1 MTSRQRVIAA
11 LNHQEPDRVPL
22 DLGTCET
29 VMAREVYEGL
39 AELMG
44 LEPTAAQGVKHPGS
58 FVCPDE
64 TMLQELGIDTRFVE
78 AVQKPG
84 AYADDDGWPKEMIH
98 PDGTIDWLQKNGA
111 IYRLPAG
118 ESDTQLYRPAITGE
132 LTAAEVDRA
141 FPPCPP
147 PRDWADPEP
156 TRAAIMAAHD
166 RDLAVLGCYV
176 SIPMMATWGAVGMER
191 SLVEMID
198 KPDLYCRIMDA
209 SVATVRSEIDSYYA
223 AVGDMPECVYGIA
236 DDAAT
241 HTGMLMSPDDYR
253 RYVNPRHAEIIRLH
267 KERTNSKFM
276 LHCCGAM
283 KPILPDLIEIGV
295 DVLNPTQT
303 SAADMDPFELKREFG
318 DDITF
323 WGGIDVI
330 ELLPFGTPADVE
342 REVKRHIDALA
353 PGGGYIFSPSHMI
366 QRFTPPENVLTM
378 YQTALK
384 YGRG

>member
-11 LNHQEPDRVPL
+11 MNHQEPDRVPL

-44 LEPTAAQGVKHPGS
+44 LEPTAAEGVAHPGT

-64 TMLQELGIDTRFVE
+64 IMLDALGIDTRHVDIPS
-78 AVQKPG
+78 KPG
-84 AYADDDGWPKEMIH
+84 PADAESPWPQEVVH
-98 PDGTIDWLQKNGA
+98 ADGTIDWIQENGA

-118 ESDTQLYRPAITGE
+118 ESDTQLYKPAIMGE
-132 LTAAEVDRA
+132 LTEAEVDRA
-141 FPPCPP
+141 FPPNPTSN
-147 PRDWADPEP
+147 DWADAGAAQ
-156 TRAAIMAAHD
+156 AAIAAVHD
-166 RDLAVLGCYV
+166 RDKAVLV
-176 SIPMMATWGAVGMER
+176 NHVFIPMMATWGAVGMER
-191 SLVEMID
+191 SLVEMLLQ
-198 KPDLYCRIMDA
+198 PDLYCRIMDNA
-209 SVATVRSEIDSYYA
+209 NAATFATSESFYA
-223 AVGDMPECVYGIA
+223 AIGDAPECVYAIA
-236 DDAAT
+236 DDVAT
-241 HTGMLMSPDDYR
+241 HTGMLMSPADYR
-253 RYVNPRHAEIIRLH
+253 RYVKPRHAEIVQFV
-267 KERTNSKFM
+267 KARTAAKFM
-276 LHCCGAM
+276 LHCCAAM

-303 SAADMDPFELKREFG
+303 SAAGMDPFELKNEFG

-323 WGGIDVI
+323 WGGIDVL
-330 ELLPFGTPADVE
+330 ELLPFGTQADVE

-378 YQTALK
+378 YQTALA

>member
-1 MTSRQRVIAA
+1 MTSRERFKAA

-39 AELMG
+39 AELLG
-44 LEPTAAQGVKHPGS
+44 IEPTAAEGVEHPGT

-64 TMLQELGIDTRFVE
+64 KMLEALGIDTRHVD
-78 AVQKPG
+78 VVSKPDTVD
-84 AYADDDGWPKEMIH
+84 ADSPWPKKEVH
-98 PDGTIDWLQKNGA
+98 PDGAIDWTQASGA

-132 LTAAEVDRA
+132 LTAEEVDRA
-141 FPPCPP
+141 FPPDPT
-147 PRDWADPEP
+147 PRDWADPEA
-156 TRAAIMAAHD
+156 TRTAISAVHEQGK
-166 RDLAVLGCYV
+166 AVLINHV
-176 SIPMMATWGAVGMER
+176 FIPMMATWGAVGMER
-191 SLVEMID
+191 SLVEMVLQ
-198 KPDLYCRIMDA
+198 PELYCRIMDNSIA
-209 SVATVRSEIDSYYA
+209 GTFATAESFFAAAGSEAD
-223 AVGDMPECVYGIA
+223 CVYAIA
-236 DDAAT
+236 DDVAT

-253 RYVNPRHAEIIRLH
+253 RYVKPRHAEIVRFV
-267 KERTNSKFM
+267 KARTNSKFM

-303 SAADMDPFELKREFG
+303 SAAGMDPFELKREFG
-318 DDITF
+318 NDIIF

-378 YQTALK
+378 YQTALE
-384 YGRG
+384 YGRT

>member
-11 LNHQEPDRVPL
+11 MNHQEPDRVPL

-29 VMAREVYEGL
+29 GMAREVYEGL

-44 LEPTAAQGVKHPGS
+44 LEPTAAEGVKHPGT

-64 TMLQELGIDTRFVE
+64 VMLEQLGIDTRHVDIPS
-78 AVQKPG
+78 KP
-84 AYADDDGWPKEMIH
+84 DDSQSDNPWPKEIVH
-98 PDGTIDWLQKNGA
+98 PDGAIDWIQENGA

-118 ESDTQLYRPAITGE
+118 ESDTQLYKPAIMGE
-132 LTAAEVDRA
+132 LTAEEVDRA
-141 FPPCPP
+141 FPPDPT
-147 PRDWADPEP
+147 PRDWADPEA
-156 TRAAIMAAHD
+156 TRAAIAAVHE
-166 RDLAVLGCYV
+166 RGKAVLINHV
-176 SIPMMATWGAVGMER
+176 FIPMMATWGAVSMER
-191 SLVEMID
+191 SLVEMIEQ
-198 KPDLYCRIMDA
+198 PDLYCRIMDNSIA
-209 SVATVRSEIDSYYA
+209 ATKATSESFYA
-223 AVGDMPECVYGIA
+223 AVGSEAECVYAIA
-236 DDAAT
+236 DDVAT

-253 RYVNPRHAEIIRLH
+253 RYVKPRHAEIVRFV
-267 KERTNSKFM
+267 KQRTDTKFM
-276 LHCCGAM
+276 LHCCAAM

-303 SAADMDPFELKREFG
+303 SAAGMDPFELKKEFG

-323 WGGIDVI
+323 WGGIDVL

-366 QRFTPPENVLTM
+366 QRFTPAENVLTM
-378 YQTALK
+378 YQTALE
-384 YGRG
+384 YGRN

>member
-1 MTSRQRVIAA
+1 MKSHERFVAA

-44 LEPTAAQGVKHPGS
+44 LEPTAARGVAHPGT

-64 TMLQELGIDTRFVE
+64 IMLEALGIDTRHVDIPSKPDANTDDPSKRVE
-78 AVQKPG
+78 
-84 AYADDDGWPKEMIH
+84 H
-98 PDGTIDWLQKNGA
+98 PDGAIDWIQPNGA

-132 LTAAEVDRA
+132 LTEAEVDRA
-141 FPPCPP
+141 FPPDPTSN
-147 PRDWADPEP
+147 DWADADAA
-156 TRAAIMAAHD
+156 RAAIAAVHE
-166 RDLAVLGCYV
+166 RGHAVLINHV
-176 SIPMMATWGAVGMER
+176 FIPMMATWGAVGMER
-191 SLVEMID
+191 SLVEMLLQ
-198 KPDLYCRIMDA
+198 PELYCRIMDN
-209 SVATVRSEIDSYYA
+209 SVAATKATSESFYA
-223 AVGDMPECVYGIA
+223 AVGSEAECVYAIA
-236 DDAAT
+236 DDVAT

-253 RYVNPRHAEIIRLH
+253 RYVKPRHAEIVRFV
-267 KERTNSKFM
+267 KARTNTKFM
-276 LHCCGAM
+276 LHCCAAM

-303 SAADMDPFELKREFG
+303 SAAGMDPFELKREFG

-323 WGGIDVI
+323 WGGIDVL

-378 YQTALK
+378 YQTALE
-384 YGRG
+384 YGRR

>member
-1 MTSRQRVIAA
+1 MNSRERFNAA

-44 LEPTAAQGVKHPGS
+44 LEPTAAQGVAHPGT

-64 TMLQELGIDTRFVE
+64 IMLEALGIDTRHVDIPSKPAANTDDPSKRVE
-78 AVQKPG
+78 
-84 AYADDDGWPKEMIH
+84 H
-98 PDGTIDWLQKNGA
+98 PDGAIDWIQENGA

-132 LTAAEVDRA
+132 LTEAEVDRA
-141 FPPCPP
+141 FPPSPVSN
-147 PRDWADPEP
+147 DWADREAA
-156 TRAAIMAAHD
+156 RAAIAAVHE
-166 RDLAVLGCYV
+166 RGLAVLINHV
-176 SIPMMATWGAVGMER
+176 FIPMMATWGAVGMER
-191 SLVEMID
+191 SLVEMVLQ
-198 KPDLYCRIMDA
+198 PELYCRIMDN
-209 SVATVRSEIDSYYA
+209 SVAATKATSESFYA
-223 AVGDMPECVYGIA
+223 AVGSEAECVYAIA
-236 DDAAT
+236 DDVAT

-253 RYVNPRHAEIIRLH
+253 RYVKPRHAEIVRFV
-267 KERTNSKFM
+267 KARTNTKFM
-276 LHCCGAM
+276 LHCCAAM

-303 SAADMDPFELKREFG
+303 SAAGMDPFELKREFG

-323 WGGIDVI
+323 WGGIDVL

-378 YQTALK
+378 YQTALE
-384 YGRG
+384 YGRR